1 MSVKRYLRHVD
12 SEGTVIAGMVLASDF
27 DAKEREIERLRERL
41 EESEGARDVLLR
53 QHNFL
58 FDDRERIKARLEA
71 ATEALEKIA
80 ALLEAAELAFDP
92 GVFRLQADE
101 IAIWRIASEAINAAR
116 GTT

>member
-1 MSVKRYLRHVD
+1 
-12 SEGTVIAGMVLASDF
+12 MVLASDF

-71 ATEALEKIA
+71 AERDAAKWKQYHGELCTVEIELRTCIH
-80 ALLEAAELAFDP
+80 ALLETATPDEQTKATLYGFDLWP
-92 GVFRLQADE
+92 RCSVTK
-101 IAIWRIASEAINAAR
+101 AIDAAR